1 MSEKTKKLL
10 EGLKS
15 IAQKETKLE
24 EVNYGCI
31 HSNLGGDR
39 MYQNY
44 ASVELINKDFSK
56 YKGKINKRSITCQD
70 VAGNNFRSYV
80 YETADG
86 RWFDRA
92 GLPIKKPTNLVGNN
106 DDSEEES
113 TIEVI
118 KERLEDDAD
127 GI

>member
-15 IAQKETKLE
+15 ITKKEINVQ
-24 EVNYGCI
+24 EVRYEKI

-39 MYQNY
+39 MYGMAG
-44 ASVELINKDFSK
+44 ASTEVELINKDSTK
-56 YKGKINKRSITCQD
+56 YTGKINKRSITCVD
-70 VAGNNFRSYV
+70 TNKNNFRSYV

-92 GLPIKKPTNLVGNN
+92 GLPIDKPDNLVGKT
-106 DDSEEES
+106 DEGEEGS
-113 TIEVI
+113 TE
-118 KERLEDDAD
+118 ETA
-127 GI
+127 